1 MYWGVSEELFPI
13 VNRVL
18 PRGWE
23 LGVMPS
29 NQPNHLLERI
39 EILKDLPAENPG
51 VMDLTLDDDNIGVVP
66 QLTTNF
72 LPQIVQVLKSNGWS
86 GFVARERFPGDHDW
100 PLAYLA
106 KAAWDAQANPNTIG
120 LDLLSAVCGKDCAAN
135 MMTIFHEVESVT
147 TYLSD
152 SNMNFS
158 KERRGTLM
166 KYWRPGPVPT
176 YLAAVRNGYQRAL
189 TAAERAREKATSG
202 GGRAFVD
209 YWVGRLEFSA
219 GYVDT
224 CRGSIWARP
233 VDVAAGRPV
242 WEALAMSATTP
253 VPTDPHQYLATQVR
267 WRWIE
272 MVFWLATLLP
282 FVLTPSYLVLASQI
296 AITALFA
303 LSLDLIL
310 GYAGIVSLGHAAFFG
325 WSIQAGIVSKYGWG
339 EPLTG
344 LLLAGF
350 AAGLLGY
357 LMSFIIARFRHL
369 ALIMLTLGFGFL
381 LLELANSMG
390 WLTGGADGLQGVRM
404 WPLLGMFKFD
414 LWGYTSYWYA
424 LIVLFLLFLVCRR
437 LINSPFGLSLRGIRE
452 NVIRMRAIG
461 AESHA
466 HLRKIYTISAAVAG
480 VAGGLLTQTTET
492 VSLGVLDFQ
501 RSADILV
508 ILILGGAGRLYGG
521 LIGAIIFMV
530 ARDQFSGINPQY
542 WYFPIGLLLIAVV
555 LFLPNGIL
563 GGLAQIG
570 ASERFQRWRGRL
582 MLGRSSSS

>member
-1 MYWGVSEELFPI
+1 M
-13 VNRVL
+13 
-18 PRGWE
+18 
-23 LGVMPS
+23 
-29 NQPNHLLERI
+29 
-39 EILKDLPAENPG
+39 
-51 VMDLTLDDDNIGVVP
+51 
-66 QLTTNF
+66 
-72 LPQIVQVLKSNGWS
+72 
-86 GFVARERFPGDHDW
+86 
-100 PLAYLA
+100 
-106 KAAWDAQANPNTIG
+106 
-120 LDLLSAVCGKDCAAN
+120 
-135 MMTIFHEVESVT
+135 SVT
-147 TYLSD
+147 T
-152 SNMNFS
+152 
-158 KERRGTLM
+158 
-166 KYWRPGPVPT
+166 P
-176 YLAAVRNGYQRAL
+176 AL
-189 TAAERAREKATSG
+189 TG
-202 GGRAFVD
+202 
-209 YWVGRLEFSA
+209 
-219 GYVDT
+219 
-224 CRGSIWARP
+224 
-233 VDVAAGRPV
+233 
-242 WEALAMSATTP
+242 
-253 VPTDPHQYLATQVR
+253 PHQYLATQVR

-272 MVFWLATLLP
+272 IVFWLATLLP
-282 FVLTPSYLVLASQI
+282 FVLTPNYLVLASQI

-325 WSIQAGIVSKYGWG
+325 FGAYTAGIVSKYGWG

-461 AESHA
+461 AESQA
-466 HLRKIYTISAAVAG
+466 HLRKIYTISAAIAG